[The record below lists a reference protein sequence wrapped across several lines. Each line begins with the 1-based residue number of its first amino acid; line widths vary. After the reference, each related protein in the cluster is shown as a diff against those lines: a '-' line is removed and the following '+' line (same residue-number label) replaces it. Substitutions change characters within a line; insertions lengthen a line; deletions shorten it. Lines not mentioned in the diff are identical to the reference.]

1 MINGMDTFSAQPIS
15 PLFLPMRFHNLASLS
30 NKAIMGDIF
39 CTGVRQIHP
48 GVYPRRKYYQAQER
62 KIMTMDRKT
71 YPIEI
76 AGIYRELPLF
86 EVQPGL
92 RIAVLNI
99 LGDTELV
106 LACAKMLDQELDGT
120 NFDVLV
126 TAEAKSIPLAHAL
139 SLEAEKPYIVLR
151 KVYKPY
157 MGNTIH
163 AETLSITTGKP
174 QSLYLD
180 EKDHDLLAGKK
191 VVLLDDVI
199 STGSTLNGIKQIIE
213 KADGSIV
220 AEAAILT
227 EGDQQRWSHIVS
239 LGHLPLFTSEYD

>member
-1 MINGMDTFSAQPIS
+1 MA
-15 PLFLPMRFHNLASLS
+15 
-30 NKAIMGDIF
+30 
-39 CTGVRQIHP
+39 
-48 GVYPRRKYYQAQER
+48 
-62 KIMTMDRKT
+62 MDRKT

-106 LACAKMLDQELDGT
+106 RACAKELANKLGDNT
-120 NFDVLV
+120 YDVFV

-139 SLEAEKPYIVLR
+139 AVATNKPYIVLR

-157 MGNTIH
+157 MGNTVH
-163 AETLSITTGKP
+163 AETLSITTGNP

-180 EKDHDLLAGKK
+180 EKDHNLMAGKG

-199 STGSTLNGIKQIIE
+199 STGSTLEGMRQIVG
-213 KADGSIV
+213 KAEGQIA

-227 EGDQQRWSHIVS
+227 EGDEARWEQIIS
-239 LGHLPLFTSEYD
+239 LGHLPLFTTD

>member
-1 MINGMDTFSAQPIS
+1 MA
-15 PLFLPMRFHNLASLS
+15 
-30 NKAIMGDIF
+30 
-39 CTGVRQIHP
+39 
-48 GVYPRRKYYQAQER
+48 
-62 KIMTMDRKT
+62 MDRNT

-106 LACAKMLDQELDGT
+106 HACASSLAQKLRD
-120 NFDVLV
+120 NKYDVFV

-139 SLEAEKPYIVLR
+139 AVETQKPYIVLR

-157 MGNTIH
+157 MGNTVH
-163 AETLSITTGKP
+163 AETLSITTGNP

-180 EKDHDLLAGKK
+180 EKDHNLLAGKR

-199 STGSTLNGIKQIIE
+199 STGSTLEGMQKIVE
-213 KADGSIV
+213 KAEGKIV

-227 EGDQQRWSHIVS
+227 EGDEVRWEKIIS
-239 LGHLPLFTSEYD
+239 LGHLPLFTSDNN